1 MILEKLECMAFSQS
15 SPRNFLD
22 IAIVYFFCFPPFI
35 PFVGTYKLG
44 QKEHIMIIMLA
55 RLASWCKIFFP
66 LAVNLR
72 KQTRMK
78 LLYYMMDI
86 PLPTKNDL
94 KQEAKCIK
102 KFLGS
107 SQAQTGS
114 TASMPFIFFSKVVGF
129 GVWSIWTGEGW
140 FVCSKIC
147 SKLKLKLFRFTE
159 IHWFSFF

>member
-102 KFLGS
+102 KFL
-107 SQAQTGS
+107 
-114 TASMPFIFFSKVVGF
+114 VH
-129 GVWSIWTGEGW
+129 
-140 FVCSKIC
+140 
-147 SKLKLKLFRFTE
+147 LKLKLARQQVCRSYLFRKLLALVFDPFE
-159 IHWFSFF
+159 QERVGLYVQRFVQS